1 MDGLELPIV
10 RPTTDRFGETLG
22 MHAAKYPVDRRRGPT
37 KFTVN
42 IPESYPSQAVQTQQ
56 QAQNVQGKPSRWN
69 TLEFKIYGVVFAIVV
84 PIMIWVPIRL
94 SQREHISANSLAVS
108 RLSFSTSAASHP
120 NFPFY
125 RNRLSEGWL
134 FGRQIVSLPF
144 QPMSLRVS
152 KVA

>member
-10 RPTTDRFGETLG
+10 RPLTDRFGETLG
-22 MHAAKYPVDRRRGPT
+22 MPAAKSLVDRRRGPT

-69 TLEFKIYGVVFAIVV
+69 TLEFKIYGVIFAIVV

-108 RLSFSTSAASHP
+108 PAYTFQHRQPRTQT
-120 NFPFY
+120 FPFTRTVY
-125 RNRLSEGWL
+125 LKAG
-134 FGRQIVSLPF
+134 SLDGK
-144 QPMSLRVS
+144 S
-152 KVA
+152 